1 MTRDER
7 IRLWSA
13 LSEVFVDN
21 AIDHAAIAR
30 QLIIYDRTTVQA
42 AFFEEVAPVCHSNL
56 LAPIPPIWT
65 GFNSAWLAA
74 AIDSRQ
80 ARRNSPL
87 RRLFDR
93 ALIAYLRY
101 RFKPEWRAIE
111 RELQCLAGETPSP

>member
-65 GFNSAWLAA
+65 GFDSAWLAA
-74 AIDSRQ
+74 LIVIPFLLL
-80 ARRNSPL
+80 ARRLNPG
-87 RRLFDR
+87 RGPRT
-93 ALIAYLRY
+93 YRY
-101 RFKPEWRAIE
+101 A
-111 RELQCLAGETPSP
+111 